1 MILTGGI
8 YDTAAFHQGAIEILS
23 HMLMFLTLLTT
34 WRLPHSCQDFGE
46 LLKGTSAV
54 HHAPP
59 PRLWVSIAP
68 LADVPFAF
76 MCLLLRD
83 ACLLL
88 AQLHLA

>member
-1 MILTGGI
+1 MGGV
-8 YDTAAFHQGAIEILS
+8 YYTAAFHQGAIESLM
-23 HMLMFLTLLTT
+23 HMFLTLSTT
-34 WRLPHSCQDFGE
+34 WRLPHSCQEFTW

-76 MCLLLRD
+76 MCLLLRE

>member
-1 MILTGGI
+1 MGGV
-8 YDTAAFHQGAIEILS
+8 YYTAAFHQGAIESLT
-23 HMLMFLTLLTT
+23 HMHRILTLLTT
-34 WRLPHSCQDFGE
+34 WRLPHSCRELAG

-54 HHAPP
+54 HHALP

-68 LADVPFAF
+68 LTDVPFAF